1 MLDDETVSSES
12 PVVSTAISNGYRNDV
27 SFILTLI
34 YAFNFIDRQI
44 IGILWALIKAGLGLD
59 NAQLGWLKSIPFG
72 IMLAFLHP
80 HFLSKMAKQTGE
92 QFYSGW
98 STWRGIGT
106 IAQIN
111 GKRIGPKW

>member
-44 IGILWALIKAGLGLD
+44 IGIL
-59 NAQLGWLKSIPFG
+59 
-72 IMLAFLHP
+72 
-80 HFLSKMAKQTGE
+80 
-92 QFYSGW
+92 
-98 STWRGIGT
+98 
-106 IAQIN
+106 
-111 GKRIGPKW
+111 